1 MAEPSVKKGPHCL
14 ASRNNH
20 ETRSVDYMEQIYE
33 QLIYLNRKMEQ
44 FLTFFWYLIAGGF
57 LFAAI
62 YLLLRIGKIL

>member
-1 MAEPSVKKGPHCL
+1 MAESSVKKGPHCL

-20 ETRSVDYMEQIYE
+20 EARSVDYMEQIYE

>member
-1 MAEPSVKKGPHCL
+1 MVKSAVREYPHCI

-20 ETRSVDYMEQIYE
+20 EIRTVDYTEQIYE
-33 QLIYLNRKMEQ
+33 QLIHLNRKMEQ

-62 YLLLRIGKIL
+62 YLLLKVGKIL